1 STRERMTQFRSLAAT
16 FGRTPGFN
24 VSVRPIIAAREG
36 EAWDKANRI
45 LAAMTGKK
53 GWRLQEEVKGP
64 VDNAGQRLMRF
75 ALERDVY
82 DERLWMP
89 IARAIFRQ
97 NIKGRAVLLAFRQR
111 YFE

>member
-1 STRERMTQFRSLAAT
+1 M
-16 FGRTPGFN
+16 PGFN

-64 VDNAGQRLMRF
+64 VDNAGQRLMQ
-75 ALERDVY
+75 Y
-82 DERLWMP
+82 
-89 IARAIFRQ
+89 
-97 NIKGRAVLLAFRQR
+97 
-111 YFE
+111 